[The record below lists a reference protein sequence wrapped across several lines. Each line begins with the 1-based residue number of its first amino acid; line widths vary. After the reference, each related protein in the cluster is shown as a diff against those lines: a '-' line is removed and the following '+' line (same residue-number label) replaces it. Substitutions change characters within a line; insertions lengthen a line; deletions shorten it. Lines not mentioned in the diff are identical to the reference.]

1 MDNNTL
7 NIIFQ
12 IVASIGS
19 LATFGAFFFL
29 FRRDK
34 DKQAQ
39 IDRLAGIA
47 TILDA
52 QNDTM
57 KKQNDLISQQV
68 DIFRNTSLLKGND
81 QVALLHL
88 REIEEKKLRLSV
100 QPILWTNG
108 GGHNGST
115 GEFHIYLNNKGET
128 AILQEFVN
136 NSNDVSVNNLPSP
149 YELDKGSSRKILGS
163 QKGDKHI
170 QYCNID
176 IDVIYLDRLKNK
188 YSTKI
193 QGTGINIKI
202 VDTKEL

>member
-1 MDNNTL
+1 MGPNTV

-12 IVASIGS
+12 IIASIGS
-19 LATFGAFFFL
+19 LATFGAFIFL

-39 IDRLAGIA
+39 IDKLAGIA
-47 TILDA
+47 TVLDA
-52 QNDTM
+52 QNETM

-81 QVALLHL
+81 QEALSQL
-88 REIEEKKLRLSV
+88 REIEERKLKLSV

-108 GGHNGST
+108 GGYNGST
-115 GEFHIYLNNKGET
+115 GEFQLDLNNKGET

-136 NSNDVSVNNLPSP
+136 NSDDVVVNNLSTP
-149 YELDKGSSRKILGS
+149 YELDKGQNRKIFGR

-170 QYCNID
+170 QYCTID
-176 IDVIYLDRLKNK
+176 IDVIYLDRLKNR
-188 YSTKI
+188 YAAKI
-193 QGTGINIKI
+193 QGTGINIKV